1 MAIDAHNRI
10 PTTAARI
17 IRRIVR
23 DNQFRGA
30 YALKTIKQWPDVRK
44 GEDKNIFPFQE
55 NADVMFNSALIYEL
69 GILKKYAKP
78 LLEKITPN
86 LPEYNISKRL
96 IDFLDYFEDISND
109 DDVPNNSILREFI
122 GKSCFF

>member
-1 MAIDAHNRI
+1 M
-10 PTTAARI
+10 
-17 IRRIVR
+17 
-23 DNQFRGA
+23 
-30 YALKTIKQWPDVRK
+30 RK

-78 LLEKITPN
+78 LLEKITPD